1 MLRGVVLT
9 KQRQIYEHS
18 QSLISAEWSGET
30 RFNSAIGFH
39 AQVET
44 LREQLGVLEDGLNKS
59 KVACRAALDSIG
71 IGKEYVDDMIKG
83 TELHPQKNP
92 HLQRVYRS
100 WQKLKE
106 KLKEIRDAEQP
117 YDDFESERKNPE
129 R

>member
-1 MLRGVVLT
+1 MNVL
-9 KQRQIYEHS
+9 
-18 QSLISAEWSGET
+18 L
-30 RFNSAIGFH
+30 H

-59 KVACRAALDSIG
+59 KVACRTALDNLG
-71 IGKEYVDDMIKG
+71 IGEEHVDNMIKE
-83 TELHPQKNP
+83 TEFHPQKNP

-106 KLKEIRDAEQP
+106 KLKEIHDAEQP
-117 YDDFESERKNPE
+117 CDDFESERKHPE